1 METELRN
8 SCCDIIIN
16 TKKNNSVH
24 KYVALCSENLKKG
37 EVNIIGR
44 NYAIPKAFSVLEVL
58 KEKNKNILYKTLY
71 NNLEARGPNRRSLLE
86 VHIHVKADRNK

>member
-1 METELRN
+1 METELQN
-8 SCCDIIIN
+8 ICYDVIIS
-16 TKKNNSVH
+16 TKRNNSVH
-24 KYVALCSENLKKG
+24 KYVTLCTENLKKG

-58 KEKNKNILYKTLY
+58 KEKNKNILYEVLY

-86 VHIHVKADRNK
+86 VHIHVKADRKK